1 MNRHPIRLFDLLYCT
16 VSVGTYSKELLE
28 RLSKRNAEAVE
39 LSVAMFHEVSKTD
52 LHKQI
57 EELKIQLDTARKKA
71 DVAGS
76 DLMAELEHCK
86 DEKSVLELKI
96 AQYRL
101 DQLQKSMPA
110 KLSDSDTSFSVTV
123 LW

>member
-1 MNRHPIRLFDLLYCT
+1 M
-16 VSVGTYSKELLE
+16 E
-28 RLSKRNAEAVE
+28 RLGERNAEAVE

-52 LHKQI
+52 LRKWI

-76 DLMAELEHCK
+76 DLMAELENCK
-86 DEKSVLELKI
+86 DEKSILELKL

-101 DQLQKSMPA
+101 DQLQKSMTA
-110 KLSDSDTSFSVTV
+110 KLSDSGVSETLEPKMSGIDAINAMEQDVELEMAQAKETT
-123 LW
+123 